1 MSAFFTLHRD
11 LPREGPGEAADVA
24 WATALAQTPADAAI
38 ADLACGPGADIA
50 ALLAAAPEGHVTGI
64 DKQQHF
70 VDAVNARFGDDPRV
84 TARQGDMA
92 QPDGQFDLIWCA
104 GALYILGLQKG
115 LRGWRTSL
123 RPGGAIAFSQPCYFA
138 SNPSDAAMAFWGGDE
153 VLGQP
158 ALAAQIGLAGYALLG
173 TRRLSDAAWE
183 AYYQPQDARID
194 QLWPDADDDLR
205 HVLTEARE
213 EAQQWRAV
221 RAETGYLLCVVRPV

>member
-50 ALLAAAPEGHVTGI
+50 ALLVAAPNGHVTGI

-70 VDAVNARFGDDPRV
+70 VDAVRARYGDDPRV
-84 TARQGDMA
+84 SARQGDMA
-92 QPDGQFDLIWCA
+92 QPDGLFDLIWCA
-104 GALYILGLQKG
+104 GALYFLGLQKG
-115 LRGWRTSL
+115 LRGWRKSL
-123 RPGGAIAFSQPCYFA
+123 RPNGAIAFTQPCFFDPR
-138 SNPSDAAMAFWGGDE
+138 PSDAAVAFWEGDE
-153 VLGQP
+153 VFGQV
-158 ALAAQIGLAGYALLG
+158 ALATQIGLAGYELLG

-183 AYYQPQDARID
+183 AYYQPLEARIEM
-194 QLWPDADDDLR
+194 LWPDADDDLR
-205 HVLTEARE
+205 QVLSEARA
-213 EAQQWRAV
+213 EATQWRAL